1 MPQIV
6 EGPVNKSQ
14 RSEFVRSTRAA
25 IRNWRGDFQSLAAK
39 PLYRPAI
46 IFAGLL
52 VMVGLWIVLKDITE
66 PAISESILSYLV
78 WAVLPLAIV
87 ATAIRFPAL
96 QNRFCIGLNRLEPKL
111 VGANLAIAVI
121 AIMLFDAIVVRR
133 MVFAVIM
140 VPTAWAVSRL
150 LFAAYFAR
158 RVFHEKLTIAF
169 VAVTFAATILPGFY
183 FPPFYDGICG
193 WVSNP
198 KRDGPV
204 RLAGLK
210 LVRDDGES
218 IWFSH
223 SLINPV
229 NFIWR
234 QDQYARDI
242 GGDAFA
248 ELLGYYLTLYQ
259 NRYALLRDGK
269 FPNQAVLGAFGYP
282 GHNPY
287 RMLPYDAFPPERI
300 VEIAKLNEFYERGTD
315 RLIERRISH
324 VYDVKSKS
332 IKATSDYLVESTK

>member
-1 MPQIV
+1 M
-6 EGPVNKSQ
+6 
-14 RSEFVRSTRAA
+14 RAA
-25 IRNWRGDFQSLAAK
+25 ARNGLGEIQSLAAN
-39 PLYRPAI
+39 PLYRPAT

-52 VMVGLWIVLKDITE
+52 TLVGLWIVFKDVIE
-66 PAISESILSYLV
+66 PKISENIMSYVV
-78 WAVLPLAIV
+78 WAALPLAVV
-87 ATAIRFPAL
+87 ATTIRYPAL
-96 QNRFCIGLNRLEPKL
+96 QNRICLGLNRLEPKL
-111 VGANLAIAVI
+111 VGANLTIAVI

-133 MVFAVIM
+133 MVFAVVM
-140 VPTAWAVSRL
+140 VPTAWAVARL
-150 LFAAYFAR
+150 LFAAFFAR
-158 RVFHEKLTIAF
+158 RVFHEKLTVAF
-169 VAVTFAATILPGFY
+169 VAVTFAATILHGFY

-198 KRDGPV
+198 NRDGPV
-204 RLAGLK
+204 RLGGLK
-210 LVRDDGES
+210 LVRDDGAS

-229 NFIWR
+229 NFMWR
-234 QDQYARDI
+234 QDQHARNT

-259 NRYALLRDGK
+259 NRYGHLRDGK
-269 FPNQAVLGAFGYP
+269 YPNQAVLGAFGYP

-315 RLIERRISH
+315 RLIERRISR

-332 IKATSDYLVESTK
+332 IKARSDYLVEPIK